1 MFMLKMTNLCYII
14 ISGER
19 GELHFME
26 ASVLTVQPRQKT
38 GKGPARRLRQQ
49 GLLPAILY
57 GRDAGNLPIMIKLKE
72 LQRVLEREGE
82 RALVKV
88 HLEKDGARQEYM
100 ALLREVQR
108 DPIRGDLLHV
118 DLYQVPAGEKITVT
132 VPVVLEGEPRGVKAG
147 GILQHGLSE
156 LEIECLPADLPEAI
170 VVDVSGLDVGDHLTV
185 ADIKPPKGV
194 KILSEPEGLIATV
207 VELEKGEEAEAEEE
221 GGAPEGA

>member
-1 MFMLKMTNLCYII
+1 MLKMTNLCYII